1 MKLSLFPS
9 LKITV
14 PLLLLTFAALL
25 SAVNFLYHIPRAE
38 QAAEDNAREHLFQE
52 ISRMQASL
60 EYLLLKGDLEGARR
74 EVSVRASSPEYSI
87 VALLDERRSVIA
99 ATRRAWF
106 GRPIKDVTPEFDGN
120 EADQAARQRRARIV
134 TGPGSLTGYSS
145 VLLGSAGQELSPSQ
159 LGQLFIVY
167 DLSPSK
173 AQAQTQ
179 ILNQSLYWT
188 GLVVALALL
197 LWFLFHFVLTRRAEH
212 LVSAAERLAAG
223 DLQTRSG
230 LTGRDELARLSHAFD
245 VMTAKVADTQN
256 ELRRD
261 IDERQRTEEA
271 LRASEEQ
278 YREMFNA
285 SIDGLALWNAAGEIV
300 DINPALWEMH
310 GYTREEFIN
319 LLPEAIVH
327 PDYQPKFEE
336 FLRSVAATSK
346 PFHAEVIDLRK
357 DGSALE
363 LEIHGVP
370 MHYQGKRHVLT
381 IARDVT
387 ERKRAAAEL
396 AQQREA
402 LYQREKLAAM
412 GSLLAGVAH
421 ELNNPLSVV
430 VARAVM
436 LEESEHAPTRM
447 AAQRIRGAAERC
459 ARIVRTFLAM
469 ARQRQ
474 PERRS
479 VQLNEVVT
487 DAVEILSYG
496 LRTDGIELTLD
507 LAPNLPSISADADQL
522 HQVLMNLIANAQQA
536 LQDQLGPRR
545 LCLRTRYEPMDP
557 KEKLV
562 RVVVEDNG
570 PGIPKAIRSRIFE
583 PYFTT
588 KPLGAGIGVGLSVC
602 LGIIEA
608 HGGTLSIDCPS
619 AGGTVFTVVLPV
631 GSEEMTETDTAP
643 VAVAMAQR
651 TVLIVDDEAEIRET
665 LVEIL
670 EGDGHRVVTVASG
683 REALEQMNAEHY
695 DVIVTD
701 IRMPDLDGHALYRAI
716 EERWPSLGARVVF
729 ITGDTLTP
737 ASIEFAAQIGRPVIE
752 KPFLPADVRRL
763 VAEVAE
769 GIHSDTR
776 V

>member
-14 PLLLLTFAALL
+14 PLLLLAFAALL
-25 SAVNFLYHIPRAE
+25 SSVNFLYHIPRAE
-38 QAAEDNAREHLFQE
+38 QAAANNAREHLFQE

-74 EVSVRASSPEYSI
+74 EVAVLASSPEYSI
-87 VALLDERRSVIA
+87 VALLDEGRSVIA

-106 GRPIKDVTPEFDGN
+106 GRPIKDVMPEFDGS

-134 TGPGSLTGYSS
+134 TGPGSLIGYSG

-167 DLSPSK
+167 DLSLSK
-173 AQAQTQ
+173 AQAQAQ

-188 GLVVALALL
+188 GLIVALALL

-245 VMTAKVADTQN
+245 VMTAKVADTQTA
-256 ELRRD
+256 LQRD
-261 IDERQRTEEA
+261 IVERERTEEA

-285 SIDGLALWNAAGEIV
+285 SIDGLALWNVSGEIV

-310 GYTREEFIN
+310 GYTREEFLN
-319 LLPEAIVH
+319 MPSEAVVH

-336 FLRSVAATSK
+336 FLRSVAAGK
-346 PFHAEVIDLRK
+346 PFHAEAIDVRK
-357 DGSALE
+357 DGSALA

-370 MHYQGKRHVLT
+370 MHYLGKPHVLT
-381 IARDVT
+381 IARDLT
-387 ERKRAAAEL
+387 EKKRAAAEL
-396 AQQREA
+396 AQQRET
-402 LYQREKLAAM
+402 LYQREKIAAM

-436 LEESEHAPTRM
+436 LEESEHVPTRT
-447 AAQRIRGAAERC
+447 AAQKIRAAAERC

-469 ARQRQ
+469 ARQHK
-474 PERRS
+474 PERTS
-479 VQLNEVVT
+479 VQINEVVT
-487 DAVEILSYG
+487 DAMEILSYG
-496 LRTDGIELTLD
+496 LRAGGIELKLD
-507 LAPNLPSISADADQL
+507 LAPNLPRISADADQL

-545 LCLRTRYEPMDP
+545 LCLRTRYEPNGP
-557 KEKLV
+557 NGNVV

-588 KPLGAGIGVGLSVC
+588 KPLGAGTGVGLSVC

-701 IRMPDLDGHALYRAI
+701 IRMPDLDGHAFYRAI